1 MQGARDLHRGGSRII
16 GGCSMQVHAEEAR
29 MEARAKLFGHAIH
42 QMLIVL
48 PLGLLTDVVIFD
60 VIGLPS
66 RERHA
71 SATGTV

>member
-1 MQGARDLHRGGSRII
+1 
-16 GGCSMQVHAEEAR
+16 